1 MQAGENHLMNYSITV
16 ITVCYNAA
24 DILPMTLES
33 VLAQDYDDF
42 EYVIQ
47 DGDSTDDTPDVIA
60 AYKEKF
66 EAKNIPFRYNRERD
80 GGIYD
85 AMNKA
90 VTFANGDFINFMNA
104 GDCFYSSDV
113 LRIVSRAIKDP
124 APAGT
129 SAAGIIFGDC
139 AVYEF
144 GRFFKY
150 QKSPEE
156 IETKMPF
163 SHQSVFARS
172 DLLRANPF
180 DTGYR
185 FSADYDFLLTMHD
198 LGVGFVDAG
207 TVICITTADGLSSVK
222 YHDTL
227 METARIQEAHGV
239 LRQSRSQLARTER
252 ILRLK
257 QFVLDHF
264 PLSIKKWIR
273 DRQISSRGQTIS
285 VVTPPWFN
293 DLAGASRAPQ
303 SK

>member
-1 MQAGENHLMNYSITV
+1 MNYRITV
-16 ITVCYNAA
+16 ITICYNAGRM
-24 DILPMTLES
+24 LPLTLES
-33 VLAQDYDDF
+33 VLAQDFDDF
-42 EYVIQ
+42 EYIIQ
-47 DGDSTDDTPDVIA
+47 DGGSTDGTPDIIA

-66 EAKNIPFRYNRERD
+66 EAKNIPFIYNREPD

-90 VTFANGDFINFMNA
+90 AASANGQYINFMNA
-104 GDCFYSSDV
+104 GDCLYSSDV
-113 LRIVSRAIKDP
+113 LRKVALVIADRSASDP
-124 APAGT
+124 AGCD
-129 SAAGIIFGDC
+129 IVFGDC

-150 QKSPEE
+150 QKSPDE

-172 DLLRANPF
+172 ELLRTHPF
-180 DTGYR
+180 NTGYK

-198 LGVGFVDAG
+198 IGAGFVDAD

-227 METARIQEAHGV
+227 METAGIQEAHGV
-239 LRQSRSQLARTER
+239 LRQTAGQLAVAEKV
-252 ILRLK
+252 LRVK

-264 PLSIKKWIR
+264 PLTIKKWIR
-273 DRQISSRGQTIS
+273 DRQIKSRGICS
-285 VVTPPWFN
+285 F
-293 DLAGASRAPQ
+293 LC
-303 SK
+303 